1 MEKLKNI
8 FVSTTFAKNNS
19 KISDVLSIC
28 KKEKISNIELGSNH
42 AYEKN
47 FKKIIKKY
55 NFRFIVHNYF
65 PIPKKSFVVNIASP
79 SKKIR
84 NLSLQHVK
92 KAISFCYKTNSKLY
106 TFHPGFVA
114 DPITASQSNKNYDFI
129 WKKKDLN
136 KNYKLAFKN
145 MLNSLK
151 KIVNFSKN
159 KGVKIAIETEGSVKK
174 SKLLL
179 MQKPEE
185 YKKLFKYFS
194 PKELGINL
202 NIGHLNL
209 AAKVFNFSKIE
220 FVKQLKPYILAIE
233 LSHNNGQ
240 EDQHLPLKKNAW
252 YWKIIND
259 PDFSDTYKI
268 LEFRNTNIK
277 NIKKIFN
284 FFKKER

>member
-1 MEKLKNI
+1 MKRLKNI
-8 FVSTTFAKNNS
+8 FVSTTFAENNS
-19 KISDVLSIC
+19 KISDVLLIC
-28 KKEKISNIELGSNH
+28 KKENILNIELGSNH

-47 FKKIIKKY
+47 FERIIKKY
-55 NFRFIVHNYF
+55 NSCFIVHNYF
-65 PIPKKSFVVNIASP
+65 PIPKKSFVVNIASS

-84 NLSLQHVK
+84 NLSLQHIK
-92 KAISFCYKTNSKLY
+92 KAINFCRATDSKLY

-114 DPITASQSNKNYDFI
+114 DPIATSKSNNNYDFI
-129 WKKKDLN
+129 WKKKSLN
-136 KNYKLAFKN
+136 KNYRLAFKN
-145 MLNSLK
+145 MIISLK
-151 KIVNFSKN
+151 KIVSFSKD

-185 YKKLFKYFS
+185 YQKLFKYFS

-209 AAKVFNFSKIE
+209 AAKVFNFSKVE
-220 FVKQLKPYILAIE
+220 FVRKIKPYVLAME
-233 LSHNNGQ
+233 LSHNNGV
-240 EDQHLPLKKNAW
+240 EDQHLPLKKKAW

-259 PDFSDTYKI
+259 PDFSDIYKI

-277 NIKKIFN
+277 DIKKIFS
-284 FFKKER
+284 FF